1 MKHIVILGSGAGWHH
16 CPFEEYGKDVEVWGI
31 AKMLMNKKFQEMEHA
46 RIDKLF
52 NMDDIMHMQSFD
64 PNSPHKV
71 PYTLDYF
78 IEVINKSKAE
88 LITSYE
94 YPELDNVK
102 AFPLK
107 KIVELF
113 GVFYYTNT
121 ICFMLAYALWL
132 DDVDKITFW
141 GINQTG
147 SIEYL
152 RERRGVEFWIGLVT
166 GMGIELHIEGPSA
179 LLKPDRKLLYGYNR
193 TQHEL
198 KEEFNIDIDL

>member
-16 CPFEEYGKDVEVWGI
+16 CPFETYGKETEVWGI
-31 AKMLMNKKFQEMEHA
+31 AKMILNKKFQEMEHS

-52 NMDDIMHMQSFD
+52 NMDDLMNMQSFD
-64 PNSPHKV
+64 PNSPHRV
-71 PYTLDYF
+71 EYSLDDF
-78 IEVINKSKAE
+78 IKKINDSGSE
-88 LITSYE
+88 LITSYD
-94 YPELDNVK
+94 YPEVK
-102 AFPLK
+102 NSKEFPLK
-107 KIVELF
+107 QIVELF
-113 GVFYYTNT
+113 GVFYFTNT
-121 ICFMLAYALWL
+121 ICYMLAYALWL

-152 RERRGVEFWIGLVT
+152 RERRGVEFWIGLVS

-179 LLKPDRKLLYGYNR
+179 LLKPDRKLLYGYNK
-193 TQHEL
+193 TQKEL